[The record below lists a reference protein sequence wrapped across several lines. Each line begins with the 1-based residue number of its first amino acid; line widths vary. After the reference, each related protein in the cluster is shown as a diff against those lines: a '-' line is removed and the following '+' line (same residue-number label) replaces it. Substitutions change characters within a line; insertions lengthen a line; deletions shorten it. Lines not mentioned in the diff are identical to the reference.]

1 MGRLDGVE
9 AGWRREA
16 EAVISGMQEWRQQRP
31 RATLAEIEAA
41 LDERLSGMRA
51 RLLGDPALASEAT
64 AVAGRG
70 EGRPVCPACDE
81 PLQARGRR
89 TRAVVTQGDRVLRL
103 ARDYAACPR
112 CGGGHF
118 PPG

>member
-1 MGRLDGVE
+1 MGRLDGIE
-9 AGWRREA
+9 AGWQREA
-16 EAVISGMQEWRQQRP
+16 EAVISGMTEWRQQHP
-31 RATLAEIEAA
+31 RATLNEIEAA

-51 RLLGDPALASEAT
+51 RLLEDLALASEASV
-64 AVAGRG
+64 VAGRG
-70 EGRPVCPACDE
+70 AERPACPSCRG
-81 PLQARGRR
+81 PLEARGQR